1 MPEYRYQAQDSKGA
15 NVRGTMNAVDEAD
28 LQKKLRTQ
36 GVMLLEAKPTK
47 RKITLKPLKK
57 SELAVFCTEMGT
69 MTQAG
74 VPLVRSLEILAG
86 NESITP
92 YEKDLYTELRDRVVQ
107 GIALSTTMER
117 LFPAFPPL
125 LIYMFKAAES
135 SGNLDITALNL
146 ADQYTRENQLEE
158 NTKSAL
164 VYPKILMALIVG
176 VVLVI
181 FGFVMPKFQELF
193 DQMPSL
199 PPTTRFLMWI
209 SDFVANYW
217 LGIIIAGALIMFAS
231 RILLSVPAIRM
242 VVDTIKTKA
251 PLVGK
256 LNKTIYSAR
265 FARTLSSLYSAGIP
279 VDRCI
284 SIAKQTIGNMYVEK
298 QFDDVS
304 KAIQGGEALS
314 DAIDK
319 VDGFIKKLP
328 SVIRVGE
335 ETGMLDKML
344 ISIAND
350 LDFKAA
356 QALSR
361 LVKYIEP
368 VTIVIMAVVVGFVMI
383 GVITPIYQSY
393 AAIGAG

>member
-28 LQKKLRTQ
+28 LQKKLRNQ

-135 SGNLDITALNL
+135 SGNLDVTALNL

>member
-1 MPEYRYQAQDSKGA
+1 MPEYRYQAQDGKGA
-15 NVRGTMNAVDEAD
+15 NVRGKMNAIDEAD
-28 LQKKLRTQ
+28 LQKKLHNQ
-36 GVMLLEAKPTK
+36 GLMLLEARLAKK
-47 RKITLKPLKK
+47 KITLKALKK
-57 SELAVFCTEMGT
+57 SELATFCTEMGT

-86 NESITP
+86 NESITQ
-92 YEKDLYTELRDRVVQ
+92 YEKALYTELRDRVVQ

-117 LFPAFPPL
+117 LYPAFPPL
-125 LIYMFKAAES
+125 LIYMFRAAES
-135 SGNLDITALNL
+135 SGNMDVTALNL

-164 VYPKILMALIVG
+164 VYPKILIALIIG

-181 FGFVMPKFQELF
+181 FGYVMPQFQELF

-199 PPTTRFLMWI
+199 PLSTRLLMWI
-209 SDFVANYW
+209 SDFVSGYW
-217 LGIIIAGALIMFAS
+217 LAIIIGGALCWFIAG
-231 RILLSVPAIRM
+231 ILMRVPTIKL

-251 PLVGK
+251 PLIGT

-284 SIAKQTIGNMYVEK
+284 VIARQTIGNMYVEN
-298 QFDDVS
+298 QFDNVTKD
-304 KAIQGGEALS
+304 IQAGEALS

-335 ETGMLDKML
+335 ETGQLDKML
-344 ISIAND
+344 VSIAND
-350 LDFKAA
+350 LDFKSA
-356 QALSR
+356 QALAR

-368 VTIVIMAVVVGFVMI
+368 VTIVIMAIVVGFVMI

>member
-86 NESITP
+86 NESITQ
-92 YEKDLYTELRDRVVQ
+92 YEKELYTELRDRVVQ

-135 SGNLDITALNL
+135 SGNLDVTALNL

-242 VVDTIKTKA
+242 IIDTIKTKA

-284 SIAKQTIGNMYVEK
+284 SIAKQTIGNMYVES

-350 LDFKAA
+350 LDFKSA

>member
-1 MPEYRYQAQDSKGA
+1 MPEYRYQAQDGKGA
-15 NVRGTMNAVDEAD
+15 NVRGRMNAVDEAD
-28 LQKKLRTQ
+28 LQKKLHNQ
-36 GVMLLEAKPTK
+36 GLMLLDARLAK

-57 SELAVFCTEMGT
+57 SELATFCTEMGT

-74 VPLVRSLEILAG
+74 VPLVRSLEIPAG
-86 NESITP
+86 NASITP
-92 YEKDLYTELRDRVVQ
+92 YEKALYTELRDRVVQ
-107 GIALSTTMER
+107 GVALSTTMER
-117 LFPAFPPL
+117 LYPAFPPL
-125 LIYMFKAAES
+125 LIYMFRAAES
-135 SGNLDITALNL
+135 SGNMDVTALNL

-164 VYPKILMALIVG
+164 VYPKILIALIIG

-181 FGFVMPKFQELF
+181 FGYVMPQFQELF

-199 PPTTRFLMWI
+199 PLTTRLLMWI
-209 SDFVANYW
+209 SDFVSGYW
-217 LGIIIAGALIMFAS
+217 LAIIIGGALCWFFA
-231 RILLSVPAIRM
+231 RILLRVPAIRM
-242 VVDTIKTKA
+242 VVDTVKTKA
-251 PLVGK
+251 PLIGK

-284 SIAKQTIGNMYVEK
+284 VIARQTIGNMYVES
-298 QFDDVS
+298 QFEDVT
-304 KAIQGGEALS
+304 KAIQAGEALS

-328 SVIRVGE
+328 AVIRVGE
-335 ETGMLDKML
+335 ETGQLDKML

-350 LDFKAA
+350 LDFKSA
-356 QALSR
+356 QALAR

-393 AAIGAG
+393 ATIGAG

>member
-15 NVRGTMNAVDEAD
+15 TVRGSMTAVDEAD
-28 LQKKLRTQ
+28 LQKKLRNQ
-36 GVMLLEAKPTK
+36 GVMLLEAKPAK

-92 YEKDLYTELRDRVVQ
+92 YEKALYTELRDRVVQ

-117 LFPAFPPL
+117 LYPAFPPL

-135 SGNLDITALNL
+135 SGNLDVTALNL

-209 SDFVANYW
+209 SDFVASYW
-217 LGIIIAGALIMFAS
+217 LGIIIVGALCMFIS
-231 RILLSVPAIRM
+231 RILLTVPAIRM
-242 VVDTIKTKA
+242 LVDTIKTKA
-251 PLVGK
+251 PLIGK

-265 FARTLSSLYSAGIP
+265 FARTLSSL
-279 VDRCI
+279 
-284 SIAKQTIGNMYVEK
+284 
-298 QFDDVS
+298 
-304 KAIQGGEALS
+304 
-314 DAIDK
+314 
-319 VDGFIKKLP
+319 
-328 SVIRVGE
+328 
-335 ETGMLDKML
+335 
-344 ISIAND
+344 
-350 LDFKAA
+350 
-356 QALSR
+356 
-361 LVKYIEP
+361 
-368 VTIVIMAVVVGFVMI
+368 
-383 GVITPIYQSY
+383 
-393 AAIGAG
+393 

>member
-86 NESITP
+86 NESITQ
-92 YEKDLYTELRDRVVQ
+92 YEKELYTELRDRVVQ

-135 SGNLDITALNL
+135 SGNLDVTALNL

-217 LGIIIAGALIMFAS
+217 LGIIIAVALCMFIS
-231 RILLSVPAIRM
+231 RILLSVPGIRM
-242 VVDTIKTKA
+242 IVDTIKTKA

>member
-28 LQKKLRTQ
+28 LQKKLHNQ

-92 YEKDLYTELRDRVVQ
+92 YEKELYTELRDRVVQ

-135 SGNLDITALNL
+135 SGNLDVTALNL

-242 VVDTIKTKA
+242 IVDTIKTKA

>member
-135 SGNLDITALNL
+135 SGNMDVTALNL

>member
-135 SGNLDITALNL
+135 SGNLDVTALNL

-217 LGIIIAGALIMFAS
+217 LGIIIAVALIMFAS

>member
-135 SGNLDITALNL
+135 SGNLDVTALNL

>member
-135 SGNLDITALNL
+135 SGNLDVTALNL

-217 LGIIIAGALIMFAS
+217 LGIIIAVALCMFIS
-231 RILLSVPAIRM
+231 RILLSVPGIRM
-242 VVDTIKTKA
+242 IVDTIKTKA

>member
-135 SGNLDITALNL
+135 SGNLDVTSLNL